1 MTEAQL
7 LSRFEVSRAPI
18 RQALQELTSEG
29 YVYRKQG
36 KGTFPVTGTRVQRP
50 ADVRSGA
57 LYQYLSDSGLHPTG
71 QVSGVERV
79 EPPARIRDILGLEA
93 QERLLHFTRL
103 ITVEDEPLVE
113 ADVYIRA
120 PDEFSPT
127 AAELEDQGSAFE
139 LLEKKFGITPVRAE
153 HEAWA
158 TAATAATSSNFR
170 RERGQPLARHR
181 DALLH
186 DRRPARR
193 VAFGS
198 APGRKLQIPIH
209 HEPLAGGFPW
219 RIRTPGPRAPRG
231 SEPFRIGLTVPEQRS
246 SELTLLAL
254 APEWDRENPPCHTRS
269 RHDPP
274 NSAPVPSN
282 RSGTRARSISGG
294 RFPSRVI
301 GRRRFPAPPEHCP
314 RLP

>member
-1 MTEAQL
+1 MAIGELDTSSGVPMYRQIKEILRREIVEGISDPLKPMTEAQL

-79 EPPARIRDILGLEA
+79 EPPAHIRNILGLDA

-103 ITVEDEPLVE
+103 ITIEDEPLVE

-127 AAELEDQGSAFE
+127 AAELEEQGSAFE
-139 LLEKKFGITPVRAE
+139 LLETKFGITPVRAE

-158 TAATAATSSNFR
+158 TAATAQQAATFGVSEGS
-170 RERGQPLARHR
+170 PLLIIETLFFTTG
-181 DALLH
+181 D
-186 DRRPARR
+186 RPAGWR
-193 VAFGS
+193 S
-198 APGRKLQIPIH
+198 AVHQ
-209 HEPLAGGFPW
+209 A
-219 RIRTPGPRAPRG
+219 
-231 SEPFRIGLTVPEQRS
+231 
-246 SELTLLAL
+246 
-254 APEWDRENPPCHTRS
+254 ENFKYRFTT
-269 RHDPP
+269 
-274 NSAPVPSN
+274 N
-282 RSGTRARSISGG
+282 R
-294 RFPSRVI
+294 
-301 GRRRFPAPPEHCP
+301 
-314 RLP
+314 